1 MQSSGEQCGS
11 RQYHLCLT
19 NLFPVLVS
27 PLSSVTFHCLSVCLP
42 GGLIGISDSAWLH
55 RSSQCSPEEE
65 VSIPAVIP
73 ARNRELSMIP
83 FSCYSY
89 TRSVSTFVCDC
100 FPASKA
106 STIIRPPSRGLP
118 QYLLTQCPVST
129 RVPSLQS
136 PSPHSS
142 QRNLLKQVSYAA
154 ICLKPSNGFQLNF
167 E

>member
-1 MQSSGEQCGS
+1 MWGQTVSSLS
-11 RQYHLCLT
+11 DK
-19 NLFPVLVS
+19 
-27 PLSSVTFHCLSVCLP
+27 PLSSLGFSTKLQSHVQLLVCLP
-42 GGLIGISDSAWLH
+42 GGLIGISDSAWLN

-65 VSIPAVIP
+65 VNIPAVIL
-73 ARNRELSMIP
+73 ARNQLSMIP

-89 TRSVSTFVCDC
+89 TQSVSMFVCDY
-100 FPASKA
+100 FPASRA
-106 STIIRPPSRGLP
+106 STIVRPPSHGLP

-142 QRNLLKQVSYAA
+142 QRNLLKQVNYAA
-154 ICLKPSNGFQLNF
+154 ICLKPSNGLQLNL